1 MSVTWTSWWRLLCA
15 LEEWGDT
22 RPGYVGLVS
31 EGGGGGGGG
40 GGEGRGGGGV
50 EAWTEGGEL

>member
-22 RPGYVGLVS
+22 QPGYVGLVS
-31 EGGGGGGGG
+31 EGGGG
-40 GGEGRGGGGV
+40 EGRGRGGEGV